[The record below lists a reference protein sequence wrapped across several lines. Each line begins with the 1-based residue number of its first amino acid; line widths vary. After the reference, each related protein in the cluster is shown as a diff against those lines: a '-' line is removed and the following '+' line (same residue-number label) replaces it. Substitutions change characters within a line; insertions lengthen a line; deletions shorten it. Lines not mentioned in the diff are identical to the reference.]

1 MLLRTTRLR
10 DPMPPPRST
19 FALTSTPEHVCA
31 VGRGSVIV
39 VRGHTTGPWAGARFR
54 IELGA
59 CVQTRPHPRELR
71 LDLLTR
77 ALETAAAPPDDDLFG
92 GFFLPIEVGPELAG
106 TAQRLR
112 ITLLSD
118 GAAQL
123 VFERTIRFVD
133 RAPLPE
139 EEDDAAD
146 FGARAES
153 ARLQASRAPIAVCL
167 ATYDPDPALL
177 TRQLDTLIAQTRGD
191 WICIVQDDHSPP
203 ARFAQI
209 RDLCARDPRFFVF
222 RSPNNQGFYRN
233 FERCLRRVPASAEYV
248 ALCDQDDAWY
258 PDKLAAGCAALTPGV
273 TLAYS
278 DMRLTDARGRV
289 LAASFFTARRN
300 HYRDLDALLVCN
312 TVTGAASVFRAS
324 LLPVLL
330 PFPPALPGSFHD
342 HFIACAALCCGRI
355 AYVDRPL
362 YDYTQHGGNVLG
374 QGQAGT
380 GSLRTT
386 ARELAYLVRIAPAPA
401 QLLPRLLDI
410 FRRHEE
416 DYRRLSLYRA
426 VLTRRIPN
434 LPAAARRA
442 LALFSDRLRDG
453 LVLMLGTHACVL
465 LRQQSTSMAEFWLGF
480 GVLARR
486 AARPLLPRLLSAL
499 PPAPGP

>member
-1 MLLRTTRLR
+1 
-10 DPMPPPRST
+10 MPPSRST

-39 VRGHTTGPWAGARFR
+39 VSGHTTGTARARPRFR
-54 IELGA
+54 IEFGA
-59 CVQTRPHPRELR
+59 QEETRPHPRDLR
-71 LDLLTR
+71 LDLLTS
-77 ALETAAAPPDDDLFG
+77 ALAKDAAAPPDEDLFG
-92 GFFLPIEVGPELAG
+92 GFFLPIEVGPEFVG

-112 ITLLSD
+112 VTLLQD
-118 GAAQL
+118 DAPAQPI
-123 VFERTIRFVD
+123 FDRTIRFVD

-139 EEDDAAD
+139 EEAGSDAD
-146 FGARAES
+146 PEARAES
-153 ARLQASRAPIAVCL
+153 ARLAASRAPVAICL
-167 ATYDPDPALL
+167 ATYDPDPALFA
-177 TRQLDTLIAQTRGD
+177 RQIESLIAQSLTD

-203 ARFAQI
+203 ARFSQI

-222 RSPNNQGFYRN
+222 RSPRNQGFYRN
-233 FERCLRRVPASAEYV
+233 FERCLRRVPASAASV
-248 ALCDQDDAWY
+248 ALCDQDDFWY

-273 TLAYS
+273 VLAYS

-289 LAASFFTARRN
+289 LAASFFTTRRN

-355 AYVDRPL
+355 AYIDRPL
-362 YDYTQHGGNVLG
+362 YDYTQHAGNVLG

-386 ARELAYLVRIAPAPA
+386 ARELAYLLRIAPAPER
-401 QLLPRLLDI
+401 LLPRLLDI
-410 FRRHEE
+410 LRGHDE

-426 VLTRRIPN
+426 LLTRRIPH

-453 LVLMLGTHACVL
+453 LGLMLGTHARVL
-465 LRQQSTSMAEFWLGF
+465 WRRQSTSMAEFWLGF

-486 AARPLLPRLLSAL
+486 AARPVLPRLLSAL